1 VLGTRVGSFPG
12 LDFDDWHH
20 RVLPGRSSTPSGRA
34 AARDVAG
41 AGSLAFRRTEGG
53 AYRFVPTADGL
64 AIEPGSDAA
73 TVVALGHEAWE
84 AFVHELATGAGLFY
98 GGRLRFEGGD
108 LGGLERWEPAL
119 RALIADRP
127 ILDPAR
133 IALRDLDGSPLAPAR
148 SYRLDEASDRLRHVL
163 AETGFLH
170 LRSVFGAGEIAR
182 LGALVEGH
190 AAAARPGDGRSW
202 WAKRADGSQVLCRL
216 IYLGLVSPEIA
227 ALSDDPRLRAV
238 AALASEPLEPLLDRG
253 DGHTVVLKPAG
264 VVEGLADLPWHRDCG
279 LGGHPVMC
287 PTLNLGIQLD
297 AASAESGRLHFL
309 AGSHRG
315 SCHRSAIA
323 EWSPVAIDT
332 AAGDLTVHVGDVLH
346 AAPAPTGHGPGRRAL
361 YLTFP
366 PARARAWIPAGQ
378 SMNDVILARQGGT
391 A

>member
-1 VLGTRVGSFPG
+1 VARFPA
-12 LDFDDWHH
+12 LDFDDWHR
-20 RVLPGRSSTPSGRA
+20 RVLAERCFTPGGRA
-34 AARDVAG
+34 AARDVAD
-41 AGSLAFRRTEGG
+41 AAPLAFRRAEGG
-53 AYRFVPTADGL
+53 AYRFVPVDDGL
-64 AIEPGSDAA
+64 RIEPGSDAP
-73 TVVALGHEAWE
+73 TVVALGHDAWE
-84 AFVHELATGAGLFY
+84 DFTHELATGAGLFY

-108 LGGLERWEPAL
+108 LRGLERWEPAL

-133 IALRDLDGSPLAPAR
+133 IALRDLDGAPLDPAR
-148 SYRLDEASDRLRHVL
+148 SYRLDEPGDRLRHVL
-163 AETGFLH
+163 AEAGFLH
-170 LRSVFGAGEIAR
+170 LRGVFAADEIAR
-182 LGALVEGH
+182 LGALVDRH
-190 AAAARPGDGRSW
+190 AAAAQPGDGRSW
-202 WAKRADGSQVLCRL
+202 WAKRADGAQVLCRL
-216 IYLGLVSPEIA
+216 IYLGLAAPQIA

-238 AALASEPLEPLLDRG
+238 AALAPEPLEPVLDRG

-264 VVEGLADLPWHRDCG
+264 VVDGLADLPWHRDCG

-323 EWSPVAIDT
+323 EWAAAAIDT
-332 AAGDLTVHVGDVLH
+332 APGDLTVHFGDVLH
-346 AAPAPTGHGPGRRAL
+346 AAPPPTGRGPGRRAL

-366 PARARAWIPAGQ
+366 PARAAAWLPAGR
-378 SMNDVILARQGGT
+378 SLNDVILARQGGS